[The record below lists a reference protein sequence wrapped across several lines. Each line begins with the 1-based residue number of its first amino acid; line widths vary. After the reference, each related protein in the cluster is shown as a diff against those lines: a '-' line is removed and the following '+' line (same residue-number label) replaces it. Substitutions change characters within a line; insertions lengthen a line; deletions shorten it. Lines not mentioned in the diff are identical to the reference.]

1 LGSAASDYSL
11 GFARIDLSRAYSGL
25 ATLAQIFRSQEAP
38 MTKARKRK
46 SPRSLAELS
55 TLDDFLKEEGKLEE
69 FQAIAIKE
77 VLDWQIAKG
86 IRPAKARSPN

>member
-1 LGSAASDYSL
+1 MA
-11 GFARIDLSRAYSGL
+11 
-25 ATLAQIFRSQEAP
+25 
-38 MTKARKRK
+38 KAGKKK

-77 VLDWQIAKG
+77 VLAWQAAEAAKSK
-86 IRPAKARSPN
+86 KASR

>member
-1 LGSAASDYSL
+1 
-11 GFARIDLSRAYSGL
+11 
-25 ATLAQIFRSQEAP
+25 
-38 MTKARKRK
+38 MTKTSRKK

-55 TLDDFLKEEGKLEE
+55 TLDDFLKAEGKLEE

-86 IRPAKARSPN
+86 IRPQVAILRDAAQARGSSG